1 MQNAIALIIAKCYC
15 DYMDA
20 KTYIQEQGRESAK
33 KVAEDAG
40 TTFEYFNQIA
50 YGHRRPSIKL
60 AQKLVASSNGKLEFV
75 ALLTAMKS
83 KEAA

>member
-1 MQNAIALIIAKCYC
+1 
-15 DYMDA
+15 MDA

-33 KVAEDAG
+33 EVAEAAG

-50 YGHRRPSIKL
+50 YGHRRPSVKL
-60 AQKLVASSNGKLEFV
+60 AQKLVSASSGKLEFV
-75 ALLTAMKS
+75 ALLTAMQP